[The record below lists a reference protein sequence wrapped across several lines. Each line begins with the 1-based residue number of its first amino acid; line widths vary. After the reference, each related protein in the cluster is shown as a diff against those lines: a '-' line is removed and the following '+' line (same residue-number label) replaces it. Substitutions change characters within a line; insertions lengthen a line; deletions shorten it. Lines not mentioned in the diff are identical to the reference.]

1 MTGRHTSLMVR
12 SNVFMCVLTGSVAI
26 GLSVIGWPKSAI
38 VAAVGAAF
46 GLIVGILQSGAIR
59 EGSVALAAA
68 PGALAVRSALNSTKS
83 RNLSIR
89 VQWAALV
96 PIVVVWILL
105 GGQPFLA
112 PIAGYAALMFVRDVT
127 TLPGLAWLARNAV
140 SEHI

>member
-1 MTGRHTSLMVR
+1 MTGLHTSLMVR
-12 SNVFMCVLTGSVAI
+12 SNLFMCVLTGSVAI

-46 GLIVGILQSGAIR
+46 GLIVGILQSRAIR

-83 RNLSIR
+83 GNLSIR

-96 PIVVVWILL
+96 PIVVWILL